1 MPWSNK
7 LTKRAS
13 IPSLKNFVPSKPNHI
28 IDASPEILKGEK
40 YRAESAEIWSLGILL
55 YTILYGEVPFNDPG
69 EAISGPYI
77 APRVKSSGEC
87 LHLLNWM
94 LAKKPEQRA
103 TIEDVA
109 KHPWIVGV
117 SMPNV

>member
-1 MPWSNK
+1 MPWFNK
-7 LTKRAS
+7 LTKRPS
-13 IPSLKNFVPSKPNHI
+13 IPSLKNFVPPKPNHI

-55 YTILYGEVPFNDPG
+55 YTILYGEVPFNDPVQ
-69 EAISGPYI
+69 AISGSYI